1 MPGSW
6 ENKSIQ
12 HTYKDLIKLDSAT
25 DNTGITGSLV
35 NISDGYG
42 VASALSLSTGAI
54 SVAGTITATGN
65 ITSDSGIIGDKIL
78 LDKRIQFEEND
89 TTFGVAVEFEG
100 INIVSNDMN
109 TPFRTNSGI
118 TNQIGDLSQ
127 NNSTYAG
134 LLSGGGFN
142 RLLISTPDIPV
153 TNDDDGGQQI
163 NPVLNNIELHTPQ
176 NFNHSSLK
184 ETVTNPLSG
193 ETASITLNTAR
204 VILGSE
210 DYFSHHLLND
220 DGSAS
225 FGTSLSIHS
234 GTGDGQPIQQFVW
247 WMSSGGTETEYTGN
261 GMLLGSQL
269 GDFYP
274 KYNDPSTYLARF
286 GNNTDMGI
294 VELGK
299 IQNNGNV
306 YYNSDG
312 NLLLSSSGLNSTFK
326 GTLQC
331 SATGTIKAGNDED
344 ATLALLADNA
354 DDNGDSWNVIAKAA
368 TRKLEFGN
376 NLNGS
381 FMPHL
386 TITPNTNAIDS
397 TTTVAGNLVVG
408 KNLTVTGDI
417 QNESSVVGIT
427 IDNGGNI
434 GIPQDLSIDG
444 GEVSIKAANDE
455 TAKLN
460 MSADNADDNGDT
472 WQFVANANSSFGFA
486 NNISGALVNHLTISP
501 HATVALSTV
510 TAAGHITSGG
520 NVNGASPTE
529 MGYLSG
535 VTSAVQTQLNSM
547 LTQAGAATTYQ
558 AKVFGVSNT
567 EIGYLD
573 GVTSAIQTQLND
585 KADAGGYT
593 ANRALVST
601 GGGSIG
607 VSLVTETEIGYL
619 EGVTSA
625 IQTQIN
631 SKQATLTFG
640 ITNGSPLQVH
650 EPEGGNPVSGNFA
663 RFTSSG
669 IEGVDIISIVGK
681 DEDNMSSNSATH
693 FPTQQSVKAYVDANA
708 GGGGGGGITTGKAIA
723 MAMIF
728 G

>member
-25 DNTGITGSLV
+25 DNTGITGSPV

-65 ITSDSGIIGDKIL
+65 ITSDNRLIGDKIL
-78 LDKRIQFEEND
+78 LDKSAQFEEND
-89 TTFGVAVEFEG
+89 TTFGVSLGFRGVQYQ
-100 INIVSNDMN
+100 NNDQN
-109 TPFRTNSGI
+109 TPFRTTAGI
-118 TNQIGDLSQ
+118 TNQIGDLNT

-142 RLLISTPDIPV
+142 RLLITTPRIPV
-153 TNDDDGGQQI
+153 ANDEDGGDQI
-163 NPVLNNIELHTPQ
+163 NPVLNSIELHTPQ
-176 NFNHSSLK
+176 NFNHANLHSS
-184 ETVTNPLSG
+184 VVNPLNS
-193 ETASITLNTAR
+193 EMSTITLNTGR
-204 VILGSE
+204 VIIGSDE
-210 DYFSHHLLND
+210 YYTHKNLND
-220 DGSAS
+220 DGTQSTGVCQVLAA
-225 FGTSLSIHS
+225 GQ
-234 GTGDGQPIQQFVW
+234 GDGQPIQQFIW
-247 WMSSGGTETEYTGN
+247 WMSTGGTESEYTGN
-261 GMLLGSQL
+261 GMILGSTL
-269 GDFYP
+269 AYP
-274 KYNDPSTYLARF
+274 KYNDPSTYVARF
-286 GNNTDMGI
+286 GNNADMGI

-331 SATGTIKAGNDED
+331 SVTGTIKAGNDED
-344 ATLALLADNA
+344 ATLALSADNA
-354 DDNGDSWNVIAKAA
+354 DDDGDTWNVIAKAA
-368 TRKLEFGN
+368 TRNLEFGN

-381 FMPHL
+381 FIPHL
-386 TITPNTNAIDS
+386 TITPNINASDS
-397 TTTVAGNLVVG
+397 MTTVAGTLLVG
-408 KNLTVTGDI
+408 NDFKITNNI
-417 QNESSVVGIT
+417 QNEAGVTGIT

-434 GIPQDLSIDG
+434 GMPQDLSVSG
-444 GEVSIKAANDE
+444 GDINLKAANDVS
-455 TAKLN
+455 AKLN
-460 MSADNADDNGDT
+460 MSADNADDNGDS
-472 WQFVANANSSFGFA
+472 WQIAANVNGSFGFA
-486 NNISGALVNHLTISP
+486 NNISGALVNHLTIFP
-501 HATVALSTV
+501 HATVASSTV

-535 VTSAVQTQLNSM
+535 VTSA
-547 LTQAGAATTYQ
+547 
-558 AKVFGVSNT
+558 
-567 EIGYLD
+567 
-573 GVTSAIQTQLND
+573 IQTQLNA
-585 KADAGGYT
+585 KADDGGYT

-619 EGVTSA
+619 DGVTSA
-625 IQTQIN
+625 IQTQID

-669 IEGVDIISIVGK
+669 IEGVDIISAAGK
-681 DEDNMSSNSATH
+681 DEDNMASDSATH

-708 GGGGGGGITTGKAIA
+708 GGAGISTGKSIA